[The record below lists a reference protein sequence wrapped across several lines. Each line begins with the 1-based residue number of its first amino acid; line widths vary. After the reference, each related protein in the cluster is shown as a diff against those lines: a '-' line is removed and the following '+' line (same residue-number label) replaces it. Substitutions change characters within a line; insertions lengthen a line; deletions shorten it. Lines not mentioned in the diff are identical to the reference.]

1 MHFTFYRIVFC
12 RRLTL
17 VIIPGIRALC
27 YLCRDLD
34 QLKRD
39 EDYSQIQPV
48 IQISFL
54 NFILFPEH
62 PEFYATYKLLNVNN
76 HTLYSDKLQISVV
89 DLTQIQLATKENK
102 AHQID
107 YRASL
112 FACKDWEELTILA
125 EKDSALKEQLAVKTK
140 L

>member
-1 MHFTFYRIVFC
+1 MSAKYGRIKRNLAFYLLPYSILQAANTSYHSGHSRPVKRFHHPE
-12 RRLTL
+12 
-17 VIIPGIRALC
+17 PGDAGRQ
-27 YLCRDLD
+27 RT
-34 QLKRD
+34 
-39 EDYSQIQPV
+39 
-48 IQISFL
+48 
-54 NFILFPEH
+54 H

-89 DLTQIQLATKENK
+89 DLTQIQLATKEDK

-107 YRASL
+107 YWASL
-112 FACKDWEELTILA
+112 FTCKDWEELTILA